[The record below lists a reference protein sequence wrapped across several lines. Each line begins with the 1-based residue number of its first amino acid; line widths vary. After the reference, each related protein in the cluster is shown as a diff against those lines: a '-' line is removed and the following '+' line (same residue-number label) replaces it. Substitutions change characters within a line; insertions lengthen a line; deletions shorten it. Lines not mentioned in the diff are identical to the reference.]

1 MMLKEQLFSNWYPVR
16 WFMLILGF
24 VLGYNFLA
32 SGSSISGLLSLVILF
47 QAITNTGCLLGH
59 CTPAVHHQTKSD
71 LNLDDVTFEEI
82 KTD

>member
-1 MMLKEQLFSNWYPVR
+1 MMLKEQLFSNWYPMR

-47 QAITNTGCLLGH
+47 QALTNTGCLLGH